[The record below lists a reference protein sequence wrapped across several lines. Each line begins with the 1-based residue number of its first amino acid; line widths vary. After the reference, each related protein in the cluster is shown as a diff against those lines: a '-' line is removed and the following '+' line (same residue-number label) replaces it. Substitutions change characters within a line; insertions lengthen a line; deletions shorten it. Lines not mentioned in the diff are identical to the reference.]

1 MAASLSNIW
10 VFDFAVA
17 KVREMMEGFMIIAF
31 WIQIVP
37 KNVNKMTACL
47 LYKMKYAGAMQQ
59 RSSLGIWLRLKHSRI
74 CVFNSNSFKAFSIAV
89 KI

>member
-31 WIQIVP
+31 WIHIVHENAD
-37 KNVNKMTACL
+37 KLTACL
-47 LYKMKYAGAMQQ
+47 LNKMKYALVLQKC
-59 RSSLGIWLRLKHSRI
+59 SSKGIWLCRKHS
-74 CVFNSNSFKAFSIAV
+74 CLGVFTDFSFKILSLL
-89 KI
+89 